1 MSRRKTTILFQRVLE
16 RSRLAQILF
25 IFALWLVGE
34 GISRATD
41 IPVPGAVLGMFGL
54 LFLLTSGMIQLS
66 SMRRGAYMLLADML
80 LFFIPAVLAVL
91 DHKEFLGFVGLK
103 IVAVIVAGT
112 LCVMCM
118 TALAVDLGYRV
129 MLALE
134 SRRAH
139 A

>member
-1 MSRRKTTILFQRVLE
+1 MSRRRATVILHRRLE
-16 RSRLAQILF
+16 GSRLAQIAF
-25 IFALWLVGE
+25 IFGLWLLGE
-34 GISRATD
+34 GVTRLTG

-54 LFLLTSGMIQLS
+54 LFLLGSGTIRLA

-91 DHKEFLGFVGLK
+91 DHREFLGMIGVK

-112 LCVMCM
+112 LAVMCM
-118 TALAVDLGYRV
+118 TALAVDLGYRLMV
-129 MLALE
+129 AME
-134 SRRAH
+134 NRRAH